1 MNQLTA
7 VDANFLNLESDRTVA
22 HIGGLGIVDP
32 SRCPGGRLTREAVVE
47 LVRQRAHLAR
57 PLRRKLRSAPLGIDR
72 PYWIEDPDFDPS
84 WHVHEVGLPAPGTDL
99 QLGEEIARLHERP
112 LDRRRPLW
120 ELYLVQGIAGGRAG
134 LYLKVHHAAIDGVLA
149 AELLTVLLDVGPEP
163 PAAPTPRERA
173 PEPVPERPPSAVE
186 MVGAGLVRTALH
198 PLRAARSIA
207 RSAPYLDQ
215 IPGIGQYPGT
225 GLVARTA
232 HRVLRRDGRGIPE
245 MPRLTTP
252 RTPFD
257 GPIGARRGFAF
268 GSLPLEEVHRVRRS
282 LDVSVN
288 DIVIAM
294 ATTALRRWLLKRDAL
309 PDRQLVAAVPVS
321 LRKAGNSGCA
331 GANRLSAMIAPLPTH
346 LDDPDER
353 FDAVR
358 QSMRTVKRRFVAAA
372 AGDWFEELSALVP
385 AALSGPATRVAVQL
399 APLFKQPVNLM
410 ISNVRGPRLPLYLS
424 GAQVLNHYPASVISD
439 LTGGV
444 NITVF
449 SYADSLDIGIVAC
462 PNLVPDGWELIDYL
476 RDALEELKILA
487 DADA

>member
-7 VDANFLNLESDRTVA
+7 VDTNFLNLESGRTVA

-32 SRCPGGRLTREAVVE
+32 TLCPGGRLTREAVVE
-47 LVRQRAHLAR
+47 LVRQRAHLTR
-57 PLRRKLRSAPLGIDR
+57 PLRRKLAAAPFGIDR
-72 PYWIEDPDFDPS
+72 PYWIEDTDFDPS
-84 WHVHEVGLPAPGTDL
+84 WHVHEVGLPTPGTDL

-120 ELYLVQGIAGGRAG
+120 ELYLVPGLAGGRAA

-163 PAAPTPRERA
+163 QPVPTPDARA
-173 PEPVPERPPSAVE
+173 PERPPSTAE
-186 MVGAGLVRTALH
+186 MVGAGLARAALH

-207 RSAPYLDQ
+207 RTAQYLDQ
-215 IPGIGQYPGT
+215 IPGIGQYPGA
-225 GLVARTA
+225 GLLTRTART
-232 HRVLRRDGRGIPE
+232 VLRRDTREVPR

-268 GSLPLEEVHRVRRS
+268 GSLPLEEVQRVRRS

-288 DIVIAM
+288 DVVIAM
-294 ATTALRRWLLKRDAL
+294 STTALRRWLLKRDAL
-309 PDRQLVAAVPVS
+309 PDQPLVAAVPVS
-321 LRKAGNSGCA
+321 LRRVGHGCD
-331 GANRLSAMIAPLPTH
+331 GANRLSAMIAPLATH
-346 LDDPDER
+346 IDDPDER
-353 FDAVR
+353 FEAVR
-358 QSMRTVKRRFVAAA
+358 RTMRTVKRRFVAAS
-372 AGDWFEELSALVP
+372 AGGWFEEISALVP
-385 AALSGPATRVAVQL
+385 AAFSSAATRVAIQL
-399 APLFKQPVNLM
+399 APVLIQPVNLM
-410 ISNVRGPRLPLYLS
+410 ISNVRGPLLPLYMS
-424 GAQVLNHYPASVISD
+424 GARVLNYHPASVISD

-449 SYADSLDIGIVAC
+449 SYAGSLDVGIVAC
-462 PNLVPDGWELIDYL
+462 PDLVPDVWELIDYL

-487 DADA
+487 DS